1 MTLHRAFPAVSWAL
15 AALAF
20 WLVSIPLDLRRYP
33 FGPISI
39 GQDLARQTLYGIF
52 ALFLLLPGVFGP
64 QDRGGIRRLLQS
76 RVVQLTGLV
85 SYGIFLWHPW
95 ITAQLFGW
103 VGDARVGTDGWL
115 RTSGGEVVPVLF
127 VLAATVVLV
136 LAVAGL
142 SYVVVERPFL
152 RLKRRSPVD
161 R

>member
-1 MTLHRAFPAVSWAL
+1 
-15 AALAF
+15 
-20 WLVSIPLDLRRYP
+20 
-33 FGPISI
+33 
-39 GQDLARQTLYGIF
+39 
-52 ALFLLLPGVFGP
+52 
-64 QDRGGIRRLLQS
+64 
-76 RVVQLTGLV
+76 
-85 SYGIFLWHPW
+85 
-95 ITAQLFGW
+95 